1 MVKVM
6 TIRDEVY
13 HKLNKIRLSR
23 GFSFSE
29 TIEHLLESYNRYGR
43 EAGIGELAGA
53 LPKSKLNKRNVK
65 RVVGDV

>member
-13 HKLNKIRLSR
+13 HKLNRIRLSR
-23 GFSFSE
+23 GSSFGE
-29 TIEHLLESYNRYGR
+29 AIEHLLESYNKFGR

-53 LPKSKLNKRNVK
+53 LPKAKLNKRNTK
-65 RVVGDV
+65 RVTGDV